1 MCIKKFAA
9 VILTAVILTG
19 CTAQTVE
26 DENIPQE
33 EKERAA
39 IASWFAES
47 MTDEEAFPD
56 VKDYQ
61 YYARAVGLDKDAFL
75 TADMWEIYYSDSV
88 NINRDV
94 DEKAIYLI
102 RLDPYKLLD
111 IYASNN
117 NKTAE
122 QICKELAVTQEQLYY
137 NFGYTATAVDY
148 DKNHKDNK
156 VSYSEKEKQFFGA
169 SNGENRQTVMST
181 HFLTV
186 DISDGNT
193 VTYMGEIP
201 EMEIKQRDMLK
212 STTEQTFNYS
222 EYTEEEK
229 NPAFVING
237 IGIRRVIPLSVPN
250 GRTGAVDTDITVMF
264 NQSPF
269 SYGCKDEDKITI
281 AESEVSE

>member
-9 VILTAVILTG
+9 VILTAVILAG
-19 CTAQTVE
+19 CTAQTAE
-26 DENIPQE
+26 EENIPQE

-61 YYARAVGLDKDAFL
+61 YYARAVGLDKDAL
-75 TADMWEIYYSDSV
+75 LSPDMWEVYYNDEI
-88 NINRDV
+88 NINREIDG
-94 DEKAIYLI
+94 KAIYLI
-102 RLDPYKLLD
+102 RLDPDKLLE
-111 IYASNN
+111 IYAANN
-117 NKTAE
+117 NSTAE
-122 QICKELAVTQEQLYY
+122 GICKSLSITPEQLYY

-169 SNGENRQTVMST
+169 ANGENRQTVMST

-193 VTYMGEIP
+193 VTYMSEIP
-201 EMEIKQRDMLK
+201 EMKIKQRDMLK

-281 AESEVSE
+281 AESEVGE

>member
-9 VILTAVILTG
+9 VILIAVILTG
-19 CTAQTVE
+19 CTAQTAE

-186 DISDGNT
+186 DISISFCQDC
-193 VTYMGEIP
+193 GEYP
-201 EMEIKQRDMLK
+201 TR
-212 STTEQTFNYS
+212 TC
-222 EYTEEEK
+222 
-229 NPAFVING
+229 PC
-237 IGIRRVIPLSVPN
+237 LS
-250 GRTGAVDTDITVMF
+250 
-264 NQSPF
+264 
-269 SYGCKDEDKITI
+269 KD
-281 AESEVSE
+281 